1 MGNRK
6 QLIVGMVLMGAL
18 LLATVVYKIT
28 FDSQHRV
35 IADEQVDFVLTA
47 KDLQAYFSADEQ
59 EAVGLYLD
67 RVLQLSGQVTEVE
80 EASVVLDDRV
90 QINFL
95 EAEANAFQRG
105 QELTVKGRCVGYDEL
120 LLQVKIDQASTPE
133 ITRNN

>member
-6 QLIVGMVLMGAL
+6 QLIIGMVLIGIL
-18 LLATVVYKIT
+18 LLATLGYKIT
-28 FDSQHRV
+28 FDTKHRV
-35 IADEQVDFVLTA
+35 IAEEQVDYVLTA
-47 KDLQAYFSADEQ
+47 KDLQANFTIDEQ

-95 EAEANAFQRG
+95 EAVANSFQPG

-133 ITRNN
+133 ITNKK